1 MAIHSNIVLAPNPGQ
16 KDLPYHH
23 HISSSC
29 VPASEESDEL
39 LRPAHYHHII
49 ITSSSCND
57 HVIIML
63 SYHHIIIWGVWFSE
77 VIDQPLIM
85 ITSSSNHH
93 NIIISSY
100 HRHHIFIWGSARRWG
115 LMKFSDCFSPPSTSL
130 LAFNEKTTT
139 NWTEYFCIFVF
150 LFFHIF
156 LFLQISVFAFLYFL
170 LLAFL
175 FPSTIDVQWENYNK
189 QQNFWEIFLHILHI
203 QIVFPFHRLPRQ
215 ICCKIQLAAIL
226 SFAPNLKLVY
236 NVYQP
241 QMGTMRG
248 KLTIKSDL
256 TRPKYFFKLVYNVHR
271 QTQMGKMK
279 GRQDLHWANLTMA
292 HLPRSPVQI

>member
-1 MAIHSNIVLAPNPGQ
+1 MKSRQGRGVARVIGAHSNIVLATNLGQ
-16 KDLPYHH
+16 KDFQATKSIWQIVFFRFCLLFKMRRRCNCTLLFQTPASSDVFQTQDLERPIPIFCWRPICKFCILYFSNSVIRCISQICDLYFYLLCVWDLRRRAPWWRSIPILYWRPIPAKKDLPYHN

-49 ITSSSCND
+49 TTSSSYND

-85 ITSSSNHH
+85 ITSSSNYH

-139 NWTEYFCIFVF
+139 NWTEYFCIFVILYF
-150 LFFHIF
+150 PIY
-156 LFLQISVFAFLYFL
+156 LFL
-170 LLAFL
+170 
-175 FPSTIDVQWENYNK
+175 
-189 QQNFWEIFLHILHI
+189 
-203 QIVFPFHRLPRQ
+203 
-215 ICCKIQLAAIL
+215 
-226 SFAPNLKLVY
+226 
-236 NVYQP
+236 
-241 QMGTMRG
+241 
-248 KLTIKSDL
+248 
-256 TRPKYFFKLVYNVHR
+256 
-271 QTQMGKMK
+271 
-279 GRQDLHWANLTMA
+279 
-292 HLPRSPVQI
+292 